1 MSWRLILRNILRNRK
16 NSIIIFLLITLIT
29 ALFFIGNSIMG
40 QANAGLRS
48 TYIDSLTADVIIQKR
63 TEMSMNLFGGNTPS
77 IDDYVTIPALP
88 AYNRILEIIAKEGG
102 IENYTSQV
110 SGRAALQMPE
120 ISNRNRGVLI
130 CGPDP
135 ATYFDCFPGIIIEE
149 GRLLAGGE
157 SGAMITVERADM
169 VEIETGIRPAIGS
182 PMLFSSAGTVS
193 FRIREVPLVGIY
205 RYESPGPF
213 MNEIVLADPQTVRVL
228 LAVQVATAAVT
239 SEESLAFQE
248 ITGVDDSDFFALDPF
263 TEDIIEY
270 TEEGFDPLAL
280 IDFLESSDYIS
291 DEEFAGGDW
300 NFILLRLEQGINPG
314 LFIRSLNKQLAPY
327 NVYAA
332 GWRTAAGTSAIML
345 FLLQNFFNIGGGLVS
360 IAGIIVVVNILLISV
375 FRRIREIGTLRAIGA
390 SDMQIRFLVM
400 GENCTIAFLAGIA
413 GVLVGIFSLQT
424 LNAMNLT
431 IPNELIA
438 SLLGGSKLYIGF
450 LPFTA
455 AISFCIALFLG
466 AAASLY
472 PVETA
477 VRIDPISAVRQG

>member
-1 MSWRLILRNILRNRK
+1 MSWRLIFRNILRNRK

-40 QANAGLRS
+40 QANAGLRR
-48 TYIDSLTADVIIQKR
+48 TYIDSLTADVIIQKN
-63 TEMSMNLFGGNTPS
+63 TEMSMNLFGGNSPA

-88 AYNRILEIIAKEGG
+88 AYNSILEIIHNEGG
-102 IENYTSQV
+102 IENYTFQV
-110 SGRAALQMPE
+110 SGRAVLQMPE
-120 ISNRNRGVLI
+120 IYNRNRPVLI

-135 ATYFDCFPGIIIEE
+135 ASYFDCFPGIIVEE

-157 SGAMITVERADM
+157 SGAMITVERADAI
-169 VEIETGIRPAIGS
+169 EGETGIRPEIGS

-205 RYESPGPF
+205 RYENPGPF

-228 LAVQVATAAVT
+228 LAVQVATAPV
-239 SEESLAFQE
+239 SEEDSLAFQ
-248 ITGVDDSDFFALDPF
+248 DLDFFTD
-263 TEDIIEY
+263 DITEY
-270 TEEGFDPLAL
+270 TDEGFDPLAL
-280 IDFLESSDYIS
+280 IDFLETAEYIS

-300 NFILLRLEQGINPG
+300 NFILLRLEQGISPG
-314 LFIRSLNKQLAPY
+314 WFIRSLNKKLAPY

-375 FRRIREIGTLRAIGA
+375 FRRTREIGTLRAIGA
-390 SDMQIRFLVM
+390 SDMQIRFLVL
-400 GENCTIAFLAGIA
+400 GENCTIALLAGIC
-413 GVLVGIFSLQT
+413 GVFCGILFLSV
-424 LNAMNLT
+424 LNAMNIT
-431 IPNELIA
+431 IANELIA
-438 SLLGGSKLYIGF
+438 SLLGGSELYIGF